1 MNTLEA
7 EKDLI
12 DIFVKALDENTSNNV
27 HVISARDY
35 KDERDDLMVVVG
47 IDNVSNVNPMLPDYD
62 YTVNILVD
70 GFIKDDREGYFFQ
83 KAKDEVLTYLQTYLM
98 DKTKLP
104 ELFVGFPVVGMF
116 LSNISNGTT
125 DDSNQTNITLQV
137 IASFG

>member
-12 DIFVKALDENTSNNV
+12 DIFVKALDENTSDNV

-35 KDERDDLMVVVG
+35 KDKRNDLMVVVG

-70 GFIKDDREGYFFQ
+70 GFIKEDREGHFF
-83 KAKDEVLTYLQTYLM
+83 
-98 DKTKLP
+98 
-104 ELFVGFPVVGMF
+104 
-116 LSNISNGTT
+116 
-125 DDSNQTNITLQV
+125 
-137 IASFG
+137 